1 MRAHRWLGVTLALAL
16 GMAAGAF
23 TSCKR
28 AVMSAGAGGR
38 DGGAGT
44 GGSGG
49 AQAATT
55 TGTGGATGDGGPIV
69 CTVAYTNIPKTGPCD
84 LLAQDC
90 PPGSSCKV
98 TSGTT
103 GATTVCAPAGG
114 IKTANEDCYGPDE
127 CDAKLTCVGLSKN
140 HPGKCVA
147 FCCPDGRNLPCN
159 GGICN
164 EQVDFGGGSLAFV
177 CAYGKR
183 CQLLTADTCPAGY
196 DCHVEAAAG
205 QGVAVCFEPSPTP
218 VPELGACH
226 YINDC
231 GNMQDCYGAAG
242 NNAGICLYYCALS
255 GPNTGAAPGLGGCP
269 KGETCQTVY
278 QGQTIDTGVDGVGLC
293 IPNGGITMPDAG
305 ADGGADAGGD
315 GGADASGDGG
325 ADAGDAGP
333 EDAGDG
339 GIADAAEGG

>member
-1 MRAHRWLGVTLALAL
+1 
-16 GMAAGAF
+16 MASGAF
-23 TSCKR
+23 TSCKS
-28 AVMSAGAGGR
+28 AVTSTGTGGK
-38 DGGAGT
+38 DGGPGT

-49 AQAATT
+49 MASSTAT
-55 TGTGGATGDGGPIV
+55 GSGGAQVDAGPIV
-69 CTVAYTNIPKTGPCD
+69 CTTPYTNIPMGGPCD
-84 LLAQDC
+84 LLAQNC

-98 TSGTT
+98 TSGAN
-103 GATTVCAPAGG
+103 GATTECAAVGG
-114 IKTANEDCYGPDE
+114 IKTANEDCYSPDE
-127 CDAKLTCVGLSKN
+127 CDAKLICVGLVKN

-147 FCCPDGRNLPCN
+147 FCCPDSRNLPCN

-164 EQVDFGGGSLAFV
+164 EQVEFGGGYVAYV

-231 GNMQDCYGAAG
+231 GNMQNCFGATG
-242 NNAGICLYYCALS
+242 TSAGICLWYCALS

-269 KGETCQTVY
+269 MGETCQTSY
-278 QGQTIDTGVDGVGLC
+278 QGQPIDTGVSGVGLC
-293 IPNGGITMPDAG
+293 IPNGGITMPD
-305 ADGGADAGGD
+305 GGSDAGN
-315 GGADASGDGG
+315 
-325 ADAGDAGP
+325 DAGD
-333 EDAGDG
+333 DG
-339 GIADAAEGG
+339 GIADAADG